1 MNTYQTI
8 NLAYEYLSLMN
19 DLGMTREE
27 ALEEIKNVLE
37 TEYRREI
44 LSEID
49 EEILYYYKDVLSDI
63 LGDIQAAAERY
74 NNLQLN

>member
-27 ALEEIKNVLE
+27 ALTEIKNVLE

-44 LSEID
+44 LSEVD